1 MCAGKK
7 DCLKRNKQ
15 KRLFQETVKK
25 LHPQFCAETGTR
37 VSYSTLLREKPYWVV
52 QPKNVIEILLR
63 LCIRHENFEYKLNKL
78 NRLGELLHNSK
89 SQCIKTYSCVII
101 YYDCMLGLCGDYKI
115 KIESWSNED
124 TVQYFQWQVINED
137 RNIKGEKKTVK
148 LTKKNNCYKHSKKF
162 ENVFSCGYYSNEKHV
177 YGISENL
184 KAKRE
189 QKDNLKETELMIQID
204 FAENCMEKYGKE
216 IQSIRFGASKCQLS
230 IHTIIFMPKSIPLL
244 KLFYNCYIFTSLCVI
259 TLTIRLVL
267 YEVTRNYRYRQY

>member
-1 MCAGKK
+1 MSLA
-7 DCLKRNKQ
+7 
-15 KRLFQETVKK
+15 
-25 LHPQFCAETGTR
+25 AA
-37 VSYSTLLREKPYWVV
+37 
-52 QPKNVIEILLR
+52 
-63 LCIRHENFEYKLNKL
+63 
-78 NRLGELLHNSK
+78 
-89 SQCIKTYSCVII
+89 II
-101 YYDCMLGLCGDYKI
+101 PMK
-115 KIESWSNED
+115 
-124 TVQYFQWQVINED
+124 
-137 RNIKGEKKTVK
+137 
-148 LTKKNNCYKHSKKF
+148 
-162 ENVFSCGYYSNEKHV
+162 KHV